1 MKIHSLQMRRASG
14 SGTGRLPGHPCGHLS
29 SHLVPPPSSCCHR
42 QHSEDM
48 GGRRGLGGCGSG
60 LSPSGVPF
68 CTSPGARPSP
78 ARCGGLLRQ
87 GTAAGQCFAGRTG
100 ALGSRGVCYLG
111 IAAITWGM
119 VTQVEAWTYSYSDP
133 GLYSWEQARNY
144 CRTFFTDLV
153 AIQNKEEIAYLNA
166 TLPFLRQY
174 YWIGIRKQGGVWTW
188 VGTNKVLTKEAE
200 NWARGEPNNR
210 RSNQD
215 CVEIYIKRQQEA
227 GKWNDEPCNK
237 KKTALCYKA
246 SCQAS
251 TCRPHGECV
260 EVIKSY
266 RCECHPGF
274 EGDDC
279 SIAVQCPTLDAQEA
293 LMTCSHPFGDFR
305 YNSTCDFG
313 CPEGFE
319 RRGEGTLRCLA
330 SRQWSA
336 ETPTCAA
343 VACPELAAPESGR
356 VNCSHPHG
364 ASAFSSTCDFS
375 CQEGFEVTG
384 PERLWCTAEGAW
396 SGAPP
401 HCKAITCPV
410 LRAPEHGEMNCSHL
424 HDNFSFGST
433 CAFSCQAGFELMGTE
448 SHECTAMGTWSG
460 DTPQCK
466 AITCPVLRAP
476 EHGEM
481 SCSHLHDNFSFSST
495 CNFSCHPGFE
505 LIGPESSACT
515 AMGTWSGDTPQC
527 KAITCPVLRAPE
539 HGEMNCSHLHENFS
553 FSSTCA
559 FSCQPGFERMGPE
572 SRECT
577 AMGTW
582 SGDAPQCKAIT
593 CPVLRAPDHGEMS
606 CSHLHG
612 NFSFSSTCAFLC
624 QPGFELIGPES
635 RECTAMGTW
644 SGETPQCKAITCPM
658 RRAPEHGEMN
668 CSHLHDNF
676 SFNSTCNFSCHP
688 GFELIGP
695 ESSACTAMGT
705 WSGDTPQC
713 KAITCPVLRA
723 PEHGRMDC
731 SHLHD
736 NFSFNSTCEFSC
748 QPGFELIGPES
759 HECTAMG
766 TWSGDIPQCKAI
778 TCPMLRAPEHGRM
791 NCSHLYGSFTF
802 TSTCAFSCQPGFE
815 LKGSQSRVCMA
826 MRTWTGDTPRC
837 RAISCPV
844 LEPPSRGHLNC
855 SHLHGNFT
863 YNSTCAFSCEDGFVR
878 MGARL
883 LRCQAT
889 GNWTSHSPVC
899 KEDAA
904 PFLKQVLVYTSSSAL
919 VVAGVVLSGTLLA
932 LLAKRLSDREEK
944 KKLLNPTSDLGSPG
958 IFTNAAY
965 DSNL

>member
-1 MKIHSLQMRRASG
+1 
-14 SGTGRLPGHPCGHLS
+14 
-29 SHLVPPPSSCCHR
+29 
-42 QHSEDM
+42 M

-78 ARCGGLLRQ
+78 ARGGGLLRP

-119 VTQVEAWTYSYSDP
+119 LTRVEAWTYSYSDQ
-133 GLYSWEQARNY
+133 GVYSWEQARNY

-166 TLPFLRQY
+166 TLPFHRQY
-174 YWIGIRKQGGVWTW
+174 YWIGIRKQSGVWTW
-188 VGTNKVLTKEAE
+188 VGTNKALTKEAE
-200 NWARGEPNNR
+200 NWAKGEPNNR

-279 SIAVQCPTLDAQEA
+279 SIAVQCPTLDAQA
-293 LMTCSHPFGDFR
+293 VHMTCSHPFGDFR

-384 PERLWCTAEGAW
+384 PERLWCTAGGAW

-401 HCKAITCPV
+401 HCKAIACPV
-410 LRAPEHGEMNCSHL
+410 LRAPDHGEMNCSHL
-424 HDNFSFGST
+424 HENFSFSST
-433 CAFSCQAGFELMGTE
+433 CNFSCQPGFELIGPESRECTAMGTWSGDTPQCKAITCPMLRAPDHGEMNCSHLHENFSFSSVCAFSCQPGFELMGPE
-448 SHECTAMGTWSG
+448 SSECTAMGTWSG

-476 EHGEM
+476 DHGEM
-481 SCSHLHDNFSFSST
+481 SCSHLH
-495 CNFSCHPGFE
+495 
-505 LIGPESSACT
+505 
-515 AMGTWSGDTPQC
+515 
-527 KAITCPVLRAPE
+527 
-539 HGEMNCSHLHENFS
+539 ENFG

-559 FSCQPGFERMGPE
+559 FSCQPGFEVIGPE

-593 CPVLRAPDHGEMS
+593 CPMLRAPEHGEMNCSHLHENFSFNSTCAFSCQPGFELIGPETSECTAMGTWTGDAPWCKAITCPVLRAPEHGRMD
-606 CSHLHG
+606 CSHLYD
-612 NFSFSSTCAFLC
+612 NFSFTSTCAFFC

-644 SGETPQCKAITCPM
+644 SG
-658 RRAPEHGEMN
+658 
-668 CSHLHDNF
+668 
-676 SFNSTCNFSCHP
+676 
-688 GFELIGP
+688 
-695 ESSACTAMGT
+695 
-705 WSGDTPQC
+705 DT
-713 KAITCPVLRA
+713 
-723 PEHGRMDC
+723 
-731 SHLHD
+731 
-736 NFSFNSTCEFSC
+736 
-748 QPGFELIGPES
+748 
-759 HECTAMG
+759 
-766 TWSGDIPQCKAI
+766 PQCKAI

-815 LKGSQSRVCMA
+815 LKGSQSRACMA

-844 LEPPSRGHLNC
+844 LEPLSQGHLNC
-855 SHLHGNFT
+855 SHPHGNFT

-889 GNWTSHSPVC
+889 GNWTDHSPVC

>member
-1 MKIHSLQMRRASG
+1 
-14 SGTGRLPGHPCGHLS
+14 
-29 SHLVPPPSSCCHR
+29 
-42 QHSEDM
+42 
-48 GGRRGLGGCGSG
+48 
-60 LSPSGVPF
+60 
-68 CTSPGARPSP
+68 
-78 ARCGGLLRQ
+78 
-87 GTAAGQCFAGRTG
+87 
-100 ALGSRGVCYLG
+100 
-111 IAAITWGM
+111 
-119 VTQVEAWTYSYSDP
+119 QVEAWTYSYSDP

-279 SIAVQCPTLDAQEA
+279 SIAV
-293 LMTCSHPFGDFR
+293 
-305 YNSTCDFG
+305 
-313 CPEGFE
+313 
-319 RRGEGTLRCLA
+319 
-330 SRQWSA
+330 
-336 ETPTCAA
+336 
-343 VACPELAAPESGR
+343 ACPELAAPESGR

-410 LRAPEHGEMNCSHL
+410 LRAPEHGEMSCSHL
-424 HDNFSFGST
+424 HDNFSFSST
-433 CAFSCQAGFELMGTE
+433 CAFSCQPGFELMGPE
-448 SHECTAMGTWSG
+448 SIECTAMGTWSG

-495 CNFSCHPGFE
+495 CAFSCHPGFE
-505 LIGPESSACT
+505 LIGPESRECT
-515 AMGTWSGDTPQC
+515 AMGTWSGDNPQC
-527 KAITCPVLRAPE
+527 KAITCPMLRAPE

-606 CSHLHG
+606 CSHLHE
-612 NFSFSSTCAFLC
+612 NFSFSSTCAFSC

-676 SFNSTCNFSCHP
+676 SFNSTCAFSCQP

-723 PEHGRMDC
+723 PEHGRMSC

-736 NFSFNSTCEFSC
+736 NFSLNSTCAFSC

-766 TWSGDIPQCKAI
+766 TWSGDIPQCKGRAAGKAI
-778 TCPMLRAPEHGRM
+778 TCPVLRAPEHGRM

-815 LKGSQSRVCMA
+815 LKGSQSRACMA

-855 SHLHGNFT
+855 SHPHGNFT

-889 GNWTSHSPVC
+889 GNWTGHSPVC

-904 PFLKQVLVYTSSSAL
+904 AFLKQVLVYTSSSAL

-932 LLAKRLSDREEK
+932 LLAKRLSDR
-944 KKLLNPTSDLGSPG
+944 
-958 IFTNAAY
+958 
-965 DSNL
+965 

>member
-1 MKIHSLQMRRASG
+1 
-14 SGTGRLPGHPCGHLS
+14 
-29 SHLVPPPSSCCHR
+29 
-42 QHSEDM
+42 M

-78 ARCGGLLRQ
+78 ARGGGLLRP

-119 VTQVEAWTYSYSDP
+119 LTRVEAWTYSYSDQ
-133 GLYSWEQARNY
+133 GVYSWEQARNY

-166 TLPFLRQY
+166 TLPFHRQY
-174 YWIGIRKQGGVWTW
+174 YWIGIRKQSGVWTW
-188 VGTNKVLTKEAE
+188 VGTNKALTKEAE
-200 NWARGEPNNR
+200 NWAKGEPNNR

-279 SIAVQCPTLDAQEA
+279 SIAVQCPTLDAQA
-293 LMTCSHPFGDFR
+293 VHMTCSHPFGDFR

-343 VACPELAAPESGR
+343 
-356 VNCSHPHG
+356 
-364 ASAFSSTCDFS
+364 
-375 CQEGFEVTG
+375 
-384 PERLWCTAEGAW
+384 
-396 SGAPP
+396 
-401 HCKAITCPV
+401 ITCPV
-410 LRAPEHGEMNCSHL
+410 LRAP
-424 HDNFSFGST
+424 D
-433 CAFSCQAGFELMGTE
+433 
-448 SHECTAMGTWSG
+448 
-460 DTPQCK
+460 
-466 AITCPVLRAP
+466 
-476 EHGEM
+476 HGEM
-481 SCSHLHDNFSFSST
+481 SCSHLH
-495 CNFSCHPGFE
+495 
-505 LIGPESSACT
+505 
-515 AMGTWSGDTPQC
+515 
-527 KAITCPVLRAPE
+527 
-539 HGEMNCSHLHENFS
+539 ENFG

-559 FSCQPGFERMGPE
+559 FSCQPGFEVIGPE

-593 CPVLRAPDHGEMS
+593 CPMLRAPEHGEMNCSHLHENFSFNSTCAFSCQPGFELIGPETSECTAMGTWTGDAPWCKAITCPVLRAPEHGRMD
-606 CSHLHG
+606 CSHLYD
-612 NFSFSSTCAFLC
+612 NFSFTSTCAFFC

-644 SGETPQCKAITCPM
+644 SG
-658 RRAPEHGEMN
+658 
-668 CSHLHDNF
+668 
-676 SFNSTCNFSCHP
+676 
-688 GFELIGP
+688 
-695 ESSACTAMGT
+695 
-705 WSGDTPQC
+705 DT
-713 KAITCPVLRA
+713 
-723 PEHGRMDC
+723 
-731 SHLHD
+731 
-736 NFSFNSTCEFSC
+736 
-748 QPGFELIGPES
+748 
-759 HECTAMG
+759 
-766 TWSGDIPQCKAI
+766 PQCKAI

-815 LKGSQSRVCMA
+815 LKGSQSRACMA

-844 LEPPSRGHLNC
+844 LEPLSQGHLNC
-855 SHLHGNFT
+855 SHPHGNFT

-889 GNWTSHSPVC
+889 GNWTDHSPVC

>member
-1 MKIHSLQMRRASG
+1 
-14 SGTGRLPGHPCGHLS
+14 
-29 SHLVPPPSSCCHR
+29 
-42 QHSEDM
+42 M

-133 GLYSWEQARNY
+133 GVYSWEQARNY

-166 TLPFLRQY
+166 TLPFHRQY

-188 VGTNKVLTKEAE
+188 VGTNKALTKEAE

-215 CVEIYIKRQQEA
+215 CVEMYVKRQQEA
-227 GKWNDEPCNK
+227 GKWNDEPCSK
-237 KKTALCYKA
+237 KKTALCYKGGRGAGGCGGVSAVSVAPDHVLCVCVCAA

-279 SIAVQCPTLDAQEA
+279 SIAVQCPTLDAQGV

-305 YNSTCDFG
+305 YNSTCEFG

-319 RRGEGTLRCLA
+319 RRGAGTLRCLA

-343 VACPELAAPESGR
+343 VACPELAAPKSGW

-364 ASAFSSTCDFS
+364 ASAFSSTCNFS

-401 HCKAITCPV
+401 HCKAIACPVLRAPEHGEMSCSHLHENFSFSSTCNFSCQPGFELIGPESRECTAMGTWSGDNPQCKAIACPVLRAPEHGELNCSHLHENFSFSSTCAFSCQPGFEVMGPESRDCTAMGTWTGDAPQCKAITCPV
-410 LRAPEHGEMNCSHL
+410 LRAPEHGEMSCSHL
-424 HDNFSFGST
+424 HENFSFSST
-433 CAFSCQAGFELMGTE
+433 CNFSCQPGFELIGPE
-448 SHECTAMGTWSG
+448 SSECTAMGTWTG
-460 DTPQCK
+460 DTPWCK
-466 AITCPVLRAP
+466 AIACPMLRAP

-495 CNFSCHPGFE
+495 CNFSCQPGFE
-505 LIGPESSACT
+505 L
-515 AMGTWSGDTPQC
+515 
-527 KAITCPVLRAPE
+527 
-539 HGEMNCSHLHENFS
+539 
-553 FSSTCA
+553 
-559 FSCQPGFERMGPE
+559 MGPE

-582 SGDAPQCKAIT
+582 SGDT
-593 CPVLRAPDHGEMS
+593 
-606 CSHLHG
+606 
-612 NFSFSSTCAFLC
+612 
-624 QPGFELIGPES
+624 
-635 RECTAMGTW
+635 
-644 SGETPQCKAITCPM
+644 
-658 RRAPEHGEMN
+658 
-668 CSHLHDNF
+668 
-676 SFNSTCNFSCHP
+676 
-688 GFELIGP
+688 
-695 ESSACTAMGT
+695 
-705 WSGDTPQC
+705 
-713 KAITCPVLRA
+713 
-723 PEHGRMDC
+723 
-731 SHLHD
+731 
-736 NFSFNSTCEFSC
+736 
-748 QPGFELIGPES
+748 
-759 HECTAMG
+759 
-766 TWSGDIPQCKAI
+766 PQCKAI

-844 LEPPSRGHLNC
+844 LEPPSRGRLNC
-855 SHLHGNFT
+855 SHPHGNFT
-863 YNSTCAFSCEDGFVR
+863 YNSTCTFSCEDGFVR

-889 GNWTSHSPVC
+889 GNWTGHSPVC

-932 LLAKRLSDREEK
+932 LLAKRLSDRGRECRAVRAITPLPHVCGGDPGAQPRTFSLCGKGGEA
-944 KKLLNPTSDLGSPG
+944 PGCFLGG
-958 IFTNAAY
+958 NK
-965 DSNL
+965 